1 MAVWTAPTTRSTG
14 ALVSASIWNTD
25 IVENLKYLKDSP
37 VFDGDVTIGDDLFLG
52 SGAVI
57 NIASGDVTITHSTN
71 TLTFAGAS
79 SGYVFNDGNATI
91 GAAGDTA
98 ERHCQFRNNAVQF
111 YVGVEGSSGNR
122 FIGSAVDNAF
132 IGTTGADGL
141 EFATNNTVRM
151 VLTSGGNL
159 ALAATARLYLD
170 GVSGTGDTYLTESS
184 SNVISTYT
192 GGVNSFGVN
201 SDGPF
206 VIAGKKLF
214 LDSGGDTYLT
224 ESSANNIAVFCGN
237 AERGGFNTNGV
248 YVNTYPTTAL
258 AANLWSQNG
267 SNIHISTSSIKYK
280 HDIETLDAA
289 HAQAAVMAMR
299 PVTYRGKTD
308 EDQRRVVGFIAEE
321 MQQIAPL
328 LCTYDEGGESGTPNY
343 VTYDRVTAYLVAVV
357 QQQQAEINALKAR
370 IH

>member
-151 VLTSGGNL
+151 VLLSDGTLKTSSTVSVGNATPSTSGAGITFPASQSASSDANTL
-159 ALAATARLYLD
+159 DDYEEGTFTATLKGSTTDPTTPVTTTGYYTKIGRQ
-170 GVSGTGDTYLTESS
+170 VSL
-184 SNVISTYT
+184 
-192 GGVNSFGVN
+192 
-201 SDGPF
+201 
-206 VIAGKKLF
+206 VIAFQNIITTGAAGNVSVTGLPFAPANVQPVGAAAAQSFTTGAVTSLASTIATGSTTLSFYGTTNNSSLLDLVHSAGTSRYLF
-214 LDSGGDTYLT
+214 AQITYF
-224 ESSANNIAVFCGN
+224 V
-237 AERGGFNTNGV
+237 
-248 YVNTYPTTAL
+248 
-258 AANLWSQNG
+258 
-267 SNIHISTSSIKYK
+267 
-280 HDIETLDAA
+280 
-289 HAQAAVMAMR
+289 
-299 PVTYRGKTD
+299 
-308 EDQRRVVGFIAEE
+308 
-321 MQQIAPL
+321 
-328 LCTYDEGGESGTPNY
+328 
-343 VTYDRVTAYLVAVV
+343 
-357 QQQQAEINALKAR
+357 
-370 IH
+370 